1 MAISF
6 LGYDQRDT
14 VPAWPEF
21 TDTVATGQGSADALG
36 DDQAERASS
45 NWGALDETAAVEGGI
60 YRRPVP
66 AETERSLLR
75 LLLWPVVVIAAAAC
89 FAALT

>member
-6 LGYDQRDT
+6 LGYDHRDGA
-14 VPAWPEF
+14 PEWPEF
-21 TDTVATGQGSADALG
+21 IDTVATGQGGADALG
-36 DDQAERASS
+36 DDQAERSS